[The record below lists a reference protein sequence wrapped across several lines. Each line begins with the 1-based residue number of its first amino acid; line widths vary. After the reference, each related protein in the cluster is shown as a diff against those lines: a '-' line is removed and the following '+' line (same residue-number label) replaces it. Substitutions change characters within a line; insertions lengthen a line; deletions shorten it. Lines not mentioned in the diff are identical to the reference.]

1 MKRYLYIA
9 GAILVAIILIESLRL
24 ISIRMSEDN
33 KLRKFIE
40 KNRTILILLASII
53 LSVILFDIFDFW
65 AQGGQGPTLLP
76 QALWGQ
82 IYTKKNAWDHWLQL
96 ASPPPR
102 APRDRFKIEKN
113 Y

>member
-33 KLRKFIE
+33 KFRKFIE

-53 LSVILFDIFDFW
+53 LSVILFAIFELRG
-65 AQGGQGPTLLP
+65 AQPETQ
-76 QALWGQ
+76 
-82 IYTKKNAWDHWLQL
+82 YTPA
-96 ASPPPR
+96 
-102 APRDRFKIEKN
+102 KIEDGRIKKGGFESKDAHDG
-113 Y
+113 